1 MAKATINQSKESKN
15 VNNNGGDLS
24 DQKISE
30 KMKNIQN
37 KFEVCYNKLNMAMIE
52 RSEEI
57 KICLTSLIAGEH
69 PLLIGPPGTAKSL
82 LIDSLMKWI
91 SSGKK
96 FSALMGKFTTPE
108 ELFGTVDL
116 VKLTHDRIYTRNTTG
131 QLPEADLA
139 FLDEIFL
146 SSSAVLNTLL
156 KVLNERTWRN
166 TCGTEIKI
174 PLLMCLAAG
183 NHFPQAGELNAL
195 YDRFLMRKRVQPIS
209 SQQGRKYLLFGQTS
223 HDVDFDASEQITRE
237 EILSARKLSQRMQWS
252 DIAKNGLLTI
262 WREINNAGIKVG
274 DRRMFKT
281 RNAIQAFAFMN
292 GHSKVELKDLMISC
306 HSLWEDPNEQPE
318 KVLKIVAKIA
328 DPGIGQLKDIKD
340 MYADLVN
347 QYSNPNVKADV
358 FEIYKKAEVLKK
370 RLEKYMKEN
379 DEEDSA
385 EVRTLLKEI
394 ESLVKETGKKFAE

>member
-1 MAKATINQSKESKN
+1 MTVASKN
-15 VNNNGGDLS
+15 NIKN
-24 DQKISE
+24 E
-30 KMKNIQN
+30 KNSKGKGSNTAATRTDKEIQD
-37 KFEVCYNKLNMAMIE
+37 KFKVCYERMNDGLIE

-166 TCGTEIKI
+166 TCGTEIKV

-183 NHFPQAGELNAL
+183 NHFPSAQELGAL
-195 YDRFLMRKRVQPIS
+195 YDRFLFRKKVKPIES
-209 SQQGRKYLLFGQTS
+209 VAGRQKLLFSGSS
-223 HDVDFDASEQITRE
+223 HGVEFEPDEQITRD
-237 EILSARKLSQRMQWS
+237 EIISARKVSRKLPWTDSAR
-252 DIAKNGLLTI
+252 IGFLEI
-262 WREINNAGIKVG
+262 WKQINIAGIRIG

-281 RNAIQAFAFMN
+281 KNAIQAFAFMN
-292 GHSKVELKDLMISC
+292 GRSQVELKDLTISQ
-306 HSLWEDPNEQPE
+306 HSLWEDPQEQPE
-318 KVLKIVAKIA
+318 KVAKIIRSIA
-328 DPGIGQLKDIKD
+328 DPNNGMVDEFRNALN
-340 MYADLVN
+340 DLRTK
-347 QYSNPNVKADV
+347 VKTGDPSAGFDS
-358 FEIYKKAEVLKK
+358 YKKSEALK
-370 RLEKYMKEN
+370 RSLEKFIRESEDDDVIKECKLILQ
-379 DEEDSA
+379 
-385 EVRTLLKEI
+385 EVDP
-394 ESLVKETGKKFAE
+394 LVKEYAGKFM